1 MTGLITCRSGTRV
14 THFTNRQKSFMQL
27 LMQYAM
33 PQVGIP
39 TFTQT
44 FLQKGVS
51 RMRERGEEGT
61 TISLVGLHK
70 FLACQLKFFV
80 HIFTFYNIFS
90 IFSIKTV
97 MTYVEKV
104 EEIFKEFQ
112 EQKKSKGCKFNA
124 KEEQFFYTN

>member
-1 MTGLITCRSGTRV
+1 MTGYPITCRSGIRV
-14 THFTNRQKSFMQL
+14 THFTNKQKTFMQQ

-51 RMRERGEEGT
+51 RMRREGEEGT
-61 TISLVGLHK
+61 KISYLNL
-70 FLACQLKFFV
+70 FV
-80 HIFTFYNIFS
+80 HVFSFYIIVP

-124 KEEQFFYTN
+124 KE